1 MGTVTIGIDVG
12 QRADPTAVA
21 VVEMQWRGPE
31 DRRADHYLCRHL
43 SRLPLGTEYP
53 QVAER
58 LGDIVAGAR
67 QYEGSV
73 RAVYLDATGVGQPV
87 ADELKSAGVR
97 VTPVYFTHGD
107 RRKENEDGSITLGK
121 AFLVSRL
128 KVLMQSKRI
137 HLARTEEMDAM
148 QRELMDYEIRVN
160 EHANETY
167 GAFKTGAHDDL
178 VTALGLAVQEKPQTV
193 RVTFFDLDAPEE
205 RGNWQRLPSTTPG

>member
-1 MGTVTIGIDVG
+1 MGTVTIGIDIG
-12 QRADPTAVA
+12 QKSDPTAIA
-21 VVEMQWRGPE
+21 VVEMEWRGGD
-31 DRRADHYLCRHL
+31 DRREDHYLCRHL
-43 SRLPLGTEYP
+43 SRLPLNTGYT

-58 LGDIVAGAR
+58 LGEIVAGVREYA
-67 QYEGSV
+67 GSV
-73 RAVYLDATGVGQPV
+73 RAIYLDATGVGQPV

-107 RRKENEDGSITLGK
+107 RRTENEDGSVTLGK

-128 KVLMQSKRI
+128 KVLMQSKRM

-148 QRELMDYEIRVN
+148 QKELLDYEIRVN

-193 RVTFFDLDAPEE
+193 RITLFAKEESVE
-205 RGNWQRLPSTTPG
+205 RGWRRRS

>member
-1 MGTVTIGIDVG
+1 MGAVTIGIDIG
-12 QRADPTAVA
+12 QKSDPTAVA
-21 VVEMQWRGPE
+21 VVEMEWRGPE

-43 SRLPLGTEYP
+43 SRLPLGTLYP

-58 LGDIVAGAR
+58 LTEIVAGAR
-67 QYEGSV
+67 QYESSV

-107 RRKENEDGSITLGK
+107 RRTVNEDGSITLGK

-128 KVLMQSKRI
+128 KVLMQSKRM

-148 QRELMDYEIRVN
+148 QKELMDYEIRVN

-178 VTALGLAVQEKPQTV
+178 VTALGLAVQEKPVMARAT
-193 RVTFFDLDAPEE
+193 TFNFDDPE
-205 RGNWQRLPSTTPG
+205 RGGWRRMS

>member
-1 MGTVTIGIDVG
+1 MGTVTIGIDIG
-12 QRADPTAVA
+12 QKSDPTAIA
-21 VVEMQWRGPE
+21 VVEMEWRGPE

-43 SRLPLGTEYP
+43 SRLPLGTGYT
-53 QVAER
+53 QVTER
-58 LGDIVAGAR
+58 LSEIVAGAR
-67 QYEGSV
+67 QYEASV

-87 ADELKSAGVR
+87 ADDLKRAGVR

-107 RRKENEDGSITLGK
+107 RRTENEDGSITLGK

-128 KVLMQSKRI
+128 KVLMQGGRI

-148 QRELMDYEIRVN
+148 QKELMDYEIRVN

-178 VTALGLAVQEKPQTV
+178 VTALGLAVQEKPVMV
-193 RVTFFDLDAPEE
+193 RARLINLDEPEE
-205 RGNWQRLPSTTPG
+205 RGGWRRMS